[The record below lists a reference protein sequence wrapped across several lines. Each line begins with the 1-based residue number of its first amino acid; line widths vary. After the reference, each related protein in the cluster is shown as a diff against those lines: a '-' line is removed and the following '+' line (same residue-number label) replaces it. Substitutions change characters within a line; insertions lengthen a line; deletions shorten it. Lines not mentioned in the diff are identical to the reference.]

1 MGETTNINWC
11 GISFINSSTKKWWFP
26 IGISFSRSL
35 VSERTVSFREG
46 SNIGLKHMSCES
58 SEFIHKNTNPQL
70 FNTGIKLHNTKT
82 MDLNLNIKNHID
94 SIYVPCV
101 IRYESTW
108 HKKEP
113 PAMMTSLQTLDPIPA
128 LLRHGANPINPA
140 KQTILSY
147 PNARNVWYVYLPI
160 FGYIWLKAM
169 VNVGRYS
176 IHMGYVF
183 SCLARLN

>member
-1 MGETTNINWC
+1 
-11 GISFINSSTKKWWFP
+11 
-26 IGISFSRSL
+26 
-35 VSERTVSFREG
+35 
-46 SNIGLKHMSCES
+46 MSCES

-176 IHMGYVF
+176 ILMGYVF